1 MVSHV
6 WFQSS
11 FISVFLLL
19 LPQPPPTYEESIRE
33 SIQSID
39 VPFDILSLEEEP
51 PHAPVTVSEA
61 GTDLPAY
68 EDLPQ
73 ITDSQDSNNTVH

>member
-1 MVSHV
+1 MCGLSQALSL
-6 WFQSS
+6 F
-11 FISVFLLL
+11 FFLLL

-39 VPFDILSLEEEP
+39 VPFDILASEEEP

-73 ITDSQDSNNTVH
+73 ITDSQDPNNTVN